1 VSAFLDMKASRVLVA
16 DDHAVVR
23 QGIRQILADSP
34 EFDIV
39 REAATGAEVLE
50 HLRDGRIDILVLD
63 ISMPGMSGLEVIK
76 QVHREYPKVAV
87 LVLSVHPESQYALRV
102 MKSGASGYLTKTS
115 APEEMV
121 AALKRIA
128 SGHKYVG
135 ESLGELLANDL
146 EHAVEG
152 PRHAILSDREY
163 EVLCL
168 IAAGF
173 SVQQIADQLVLSVK
187 TVSTYRAR
195 LLQKMGM
202 KTGAELTRYALTQGL
217 VD

>member
-1 VSAFLDMKASRVLVA
+1 MLVA

-39 REAATGAEVLE
+39 REAASGAEVLE
-50 HLRDGRIDILVLD
+50 HLRDSRIDILVLD

-76 QVHREYPKVAV
+76 QVHREYPRVAV
-87 LVLSVHPESQYALRV
+87 LVLSVHPESQYAVRV

-121 AALKRIA
+121 AALRRIA
-128 SGHKYVG
+128 TGHKYVS

-152 PRHAILSDREY
+152 PLHSILSDREY

-168 IAAGF
+168 IAAGY

-202 KTGAELTRYALTQGL
+202 TSGAELTRYALTQGL

>member
-1 VSAFLDMKASRVLVA
+1 MKASRVLVA

-39 REAATGAEVLE
+39 REASSGAEVLE
-50 HLRDGRIDILVLD
+50 LIRDGRIDILILD
-63 ISMPGMSGLEVIK
+63 ISMPGISGLEVLK
-76 QVHREYPKVAV
+76 QVHREYPKTAV

-102 MKSGASGYLTKTS
+102 MRAGAAGYLTKSS
-115 APEEMV
+115 APEEML
-121 AALKRIA
+121 AALQRIA
-128 SGHKYVG
+128 AGHKYVG
-135 ESLGELLANDL
+135 EALGELLANDL
-146 EHAVEG
+146 ERAVDG
-152 PRHAILSDREY
+152 PRHTVLSDREY

-168 IAAGF
+168 IASGY

-195 LLQKMGM
+195 LLNKMGM
-202 KTGAELTRYALTQGL
+202 TSGAELTRYALTQGL